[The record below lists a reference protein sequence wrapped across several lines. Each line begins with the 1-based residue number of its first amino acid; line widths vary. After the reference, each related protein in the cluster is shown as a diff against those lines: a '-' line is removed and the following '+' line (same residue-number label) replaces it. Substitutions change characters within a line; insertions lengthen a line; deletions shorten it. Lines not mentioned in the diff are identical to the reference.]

1 MVISEQRGERQA
13 GRQTERERERDR
25 QREREREREGER
37 ERERERETDTI
48 GFYAPHQLWDNM
60 NQNKTLSKQVQ
71 SISKRI
77 NIKCKKNKHAYA
89 NIKRKCSEF
98 SIALQ

>member
-1 MVISEQRGERQA
+1 MMVISEQRGERQA
-13 GRQTERERERDR
+13 GRQTERERDRERG
-25 QREREREREGER
+25 RERERERES
-37 ERERERETDTI
+37 ETDTI
-48 GFYAPHQLWDNM
+48 GVYAPHQLWDNM